1 MATKISSYLTKLGFR
16 QLEHVAD
23 AANYNNETGGEYIVI
38 RENTRI
44 YLYDATS
51 NAPIDSI
58 NVLPTSDG
66 GTSRWMAIGGGAMTQ
81 YKINYTFESY
91 SNEIPLGMTVLS
103 KANIFYVNIENT
115 QILSTE
121 FNLNDAKD
129 TIVLS
134 KPFEAGV
141 RTEVVIFV
149 GDYQPE
155 SRDYELL
162 TNKPIVNGITLVG
175 NRSLGELGIQP
186 AGDYATN
193 TKVNTVES
201 TLENKKAD
209 KATTLAGYNI
219 GDAYT
224 KTEVD
229 SIKTNL
235 TTEINKKANSDN
247 VYTKSEI
254 DTTVADL
261 NQKITDKDSLPEQA
275 GNADKFLT
283 TNGTEA
289 SWAMIDKTTVG
300 LNNVDNTSDLNK
312 PISTAVQEALDSKA
326 DKTTTLAGYGITDVY
341 TKEEIENTYAKSV
354 DIPTKVSQLE
364 NDSGYSTEH
373 QDISGKADTSY
384 VNEELAKKQDVISDL
399 DVIRQGA
406 SKGATAVNYDNI
418 TNCITK
424 IPQDIKL
431 ELIDDTL
438 TLKAGSKVYVPN
450 GAGRFYGATIGS
462 DLSTTGYHDGQIMIF
477 AQCSS
482 LSSISINAITE
493 TLVSNAKSGT
503 SPEASIYYNTSLNM
517 IYRYTSSSAY
527 DLRFALPIAICTR
540 TSGKITSIDQVFNGF
555 GYIGSTVFALPGV
568 KGLIPNGRNSNDTLK
583 NIEFTVGKVRI
594 YTNLGSRNNSYL
606 ALSAN
611 DNDLVGRVN
620 EFEATDDISQST
632 ESKVIYSPT
641 LNKNI
646 IAGGTEWKW
655 AITGQWSSTSTS
667 PFNVTS
673 LTPKTTFHAVDYNDS
688 SWLSGLGMSSNRYIN
703 LTLGASGSEYT
714 APANGWFYFEGGST
728 SGNKY
733 AALRGKVLSVA
744 GITIPGISDVALI
757 LPVKK
762 GDVMK
767 HMYSTNTSH
776 TFRFVYAEG
785 DK

>member
-1 MATKISSYLTKLGFR
+1 MATKVSSYLTKLGFR

-58 NVLPTSDG
+58 SILPTSDG
-66 GTSRWMAIGGGAMTQ
+66 GASRWIAVGGGAMTQ
-81 YKINYTFESY
+81 YKISYTFESY

-162 TNKPIVNGITLVG
+162 TNKPMVNGITLVG

-193 TKVNTVES
+193 TKVNTVEN

-275 GNADKFLT
+275 GNTDKFLT

-289 SWAMIDKTTVG
+289 SWAIIDKTTVG

-326 DKTTTLAGYGITDVY
+326 DKATTLAGYGITDVY
-341 TKEEIENTYAKSV
+341 TKTETDQKL
-354 DIPTKVSQLE
+354 DTKQ
-364 NDSGYSTEH
+364 
-373 QDISGKADTSY
+373 
-384 VNEELAKKQDVISDL
+384 
-399 DVIRQGA
+399 
-406 SKGATAVNYDNI
+406 
-418 TNCITK
+418 
-424 IPQDIKL
+424 
-431 ELIDDTL
+431 DTL
-438 TLKAGSKVYVPN
+438 TAGNGIKIENNTITNTYEVPENVVTSDNYVN
-450 GAGRFYGATIGS
+450 SRLWKGTLAEYDA
-462 DLSTTGYHDGQIMIF
+462 LTTYDDAVTYFITDDN
-477 AQCSS
+477 AQTQNTT
-482 LSSISINAITE
+482 LANKINA
-493 TLVSNAKSGT
+493 L
-503 SPEASIYYNTSLNM
+503 EA
-517 IYRYTSSSAY
+517 
-527 DLRFALPIAICTR
+527 
-540 TSGKITSIDQVFNGF
+540 
-555 GYIGSTVFALPGV
+555 
-568 KGLIPNGRNSNDTLK
+568 
-583 NIEFTVGKVRI
+583 RI
-594 YTNLGSRNNSYL
+594 
-606 ALSAN
+606 
-611 DNDLVGRVN
+611 
-620 EFEATDDISQST
+620 
-632 ESKVIYSPT
+632 
-641 LNKNI
+641 
-646 IAGGTEWKW
+646 
-655 AITGQWSSTSTS
+655 
-667 PFNVTS
+667 
-673 LTPKTTFHAVDYNDS
+673 
-688 SWLSGLGMSSNRYIN
+688 
-703 LTLGASGSEYT
+703 
-714 APANGWFYFEGGST
+714 
-728 SGNKY
+728 
-733 AALRGKVLSVA
+733 AALEAQLNS
-744 GITIPGISDVALI
+744 
-757 LPVKK
+757 
-762 GDVMK
+762 
-767 HMYSTNTSH
+767 
-776 TFRFVYAEG
+776 
-785 DK
+785 

>member
-1 MATKISSYLTKLGFR
+1 MATKVSSYLTKLGFR

-58 NVLPTSDG
+58 SILPTSDG
-66 GTSRWMAIGGGAMTQ
+66 GASRWIAVGGGAMTQ
-81 YKINYTFESY
+81 YKISYTFESY

-162 TNKPIVNGITLVG
+162 TNKPMINNITLVG

-261 NQKITDKDSLPEQA
+261 NQKITDK
-275 GNADKFLT
+275 FLT
-283 TNGTEA
+283 TNGTKA

-326 DKTTTLAGYGITDVY
+326 DRATVVGWGMPDYSAVISLGGLTKFTAPTDGIAYILNNYQQTMDVY
-341 TKEEIENTYAKSV
+341 I
-354 DIPTKVSQLE
+354 
-364 NDSGYSTEH
+364 
-373 QDISGKADTSY
+373 
-384 VNEELAKKQDVISDL
+384 
-399 DVIRQGA
+399 
-406 SKGATAVNYDNI
+406 
-418 TNCITK
+418 
-424 IPQDIKL
+424 
-431 ELIDDTL
+431 
-438 TLKAGSKVYVPN
+438 N
-450 GAGRFYGATIGS
+450 GIY
-462 DLSTTGYHDGQIMIF
+462 LGYH
-477 AQCSS
+477 
-482 LSSISINAITE
+482 LSN
-493 TLVSNAKSGT
+493 
-503 SPEASIYYNTSLNM
+503 
-517 IYRYTSSSAY
+517 
-527 DLRFALPIAICTR
+527 
-540 TSGKITSIDQVFNGF
+540 
-555 GYIGSTVFALPGV
+555 
-568 KGLIPNGRNSNDTLK
+568 
-583 NIEFTVGKVRI
+583 
-594 YTNLGSRNNSYL
+594 
-606 ALSAN
+606 
-611 DNDLVGRVN
+611 
-620 EFEATDDISQST
+620 SQST
-632 ESKVIYSPT
+632 GTYV
-641 LNKNI
+641 LNKGDI
-646 IAGGTEWKW
+646 LT
-655 AITGQWSSTSTS
+655 TSSQ
-667 PFNVTS
+667 
-673 LTPKTTFHAVDYNDS
+673 
-688 SWLSGLGMSSNRYIN
+688 IN
-703 LTLGASGSEYT
+703 
-714 APANGWFYFEGGST
+714 NT
-728 SGNKY
+728 SGF
-733 AALRGKVLSVA
+733 V
-744 GITIPGISDVALI
+744 PF
-757 LPVKK
+757 K
-762 GDVMK
+762 GV
-767 HMYSTNTSH
+767 TN
-776 TFRFVYAEG
+776 
-785 DK
+785 D